1 MTLIG
6 WTILG
11 GIAAVSLALAST
23 THAAETPG
31 GADARLAQR
40 LEWFQDLK
48 FGFMMHWGPYSQW
61 GCIESWPLVEE
72 DKWARPDDLKPWGER
87 GKDMQR
93 FKRDYFA
100 LNKTFRPT
108 RFDPDKWAAL
118 AAQAGMKYVVFT
130 TKHHDGFSMFDTKL
144 TDYRVTHADCPFSKD
159 PQPDVVRRVF
169 DAFRRRGFGIGAY
182 FSKADWH
189 SPYYWSPDAP
199 ARTRNPNYDPL
210 KDPERWA
217 KFVAFAH
224 GQVEELMS
232 NYGHVD
238 ILWLDAGQVRP
249 PEQDLR
255 MDDMAAMARRHQPD
269 LIVVDRTVGGPHE
282 NYRTPEQEVPDK
294 PLDGPWESCLT
305 MGDQWSYK
313 PADKYKSTR
322 QLIHLL
328 ADIVSKGGNF
338 MLNVGPTPDGEL
350 PPEAVTRMREIGE
363 WMAVNA
369 EAIYGTRAV
378 APYKEGRVCLTRKG
392 KTVYAI
398 CLAEEGQDA
407 PPAKVVLSKLQ
418 VGPGAKATMLGTKEP
433 LTLQARDA
441 GVSVEIPAS
450 LIAKPPCRHAFVLK
464 IEGTR

>member
-6 WTILG
+6 CTILG
-11 GIAAVSLALAST
+11 AAASLALASLA
-23 THAAETPG
+23 HAAEAPG
-31 GADARLAQR
+31 GTETSLAQR

-72 DKWARPDDLKPWGER
+72 DKWARPNDLGAWLER
-87 GKDMQR
+87 GQDMER

-108 RFDPDKWAAL
+108 KFDPDKWAAL
-118 AAQAGMKYVVFT
+118 ASEAGMKYVVFT

-144 TDYRVTHADCPFSKD
+144 TDYRITHPDCPFSKD
-159 PQPDVVRRVF
+159 PDPDVVRRVF
-169 DAFRRRGFGIGAY
+169 DAFRARGFGIGAY
-182 FSKADWH
+182 FSKSDWH
-189 SPYYWSPDAP
+189 SPYYWSPGAP
-199 ARTRNPNYDPL
+199 ARTRNPNYDTL
-210 KDPERWA
+210 KEPEKWA

-232 NYGHVD
+232 HYGHVD

-249 PEQDLR
+249 PEQDLC
-255 MDDMAAMARRHQPD
+255 MDDMVAMARRHQPG
-269 LIVVDRTVGGPHE
+269 LIVVDRTVGGKHE

-369 EAIYGTRAV
+369 EAIYGTRPV

-392 KTVYAI
+392 KAVYAI
-398 CLAEEGQDA
+398 CLAEDGQDA
-407 PPAKVVLSKLQ
+407 PPARVVLSKLRI
-418 VGPGAKATMLGTKEP
+418 GPGAKATMLGSKEP
-433 LTLQARDA
+433 VTLRTGDA
-441 GVSVEIPAS
+441 GVSLEVPAS
-450 LIAKPPCRHAFVLK
+450 LIARPPCRHAFVLK
-464 IEGTR
+464 IDGV